1 MQFETFLTQCQKM
14 FNIFEKHG
22 KPMTDAAKV
31 RFLFS
36 KVQHLGLDSPIEALK
51 AQIFLGGT
59 TVSYVRAANH
69 LSTSLSELPEYVAAG
84 RRGLSLVKTSEKGS
98 DAIYNKD
105 GSIILGFIPSW
116 NKLSCTDKAI
126 VQAERKK
133 IGVKGP
139 KGGGPHKSATE
150 SNRLKQLEN
159 QNKKYRRAIKSL
171 KSKKIAADLDD
182 DNLDDLDAGDTFGGK
197 NS

>member
-1 MQFETFLTQCQKM
+1 M
-14 FNIFEKHG
+14 
-22 KPMTDAAKV
+22 
-31 RFLFS
+31 
-36 KVQHLGLDSPIEALK
+36 
-51 AQIFLGGT
+51 
-59 TVSYVRAANH
+59 SYVRAANH
-69 LSTSLSELPEYVAAG
+69 LSTSLSELPEYIAAG

-116 NKLSCTDKAI
+116 NKLSRTDKAI

-171 KSKKIAADLDD
+171 KSKKIDENDTATTADLDD

-197 NS
+197 NSKRQRK